1 VYRFNACRSCHTH
14 ERDGTRSQALSA
26 ERRAVIDART
36 DPNMLPMPPHI
47 TLEQAK
53 SFFED
58 ADRRFGIEGSSCAR
72 PRSN

>member
-1 VYRFNACRSCHTH
+1 
-14 ERDGTRSQALSA
+14 
-26 ERRAVIDART
+26 VIDART
-36 DPNMLPMPPHI
+36 DPNMPPMPPHI